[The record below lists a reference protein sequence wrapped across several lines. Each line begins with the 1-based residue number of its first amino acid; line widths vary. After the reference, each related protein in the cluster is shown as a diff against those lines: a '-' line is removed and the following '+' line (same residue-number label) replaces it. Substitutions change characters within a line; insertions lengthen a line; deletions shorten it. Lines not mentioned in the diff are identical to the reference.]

1 MLADLSMASLMLAW
15 ALAFAGFVWLC
26 RRLAR

>member
-1 MLADLSMASLMLAW
+1 MLDDLFMVGLMLAW
-15 ALAFAGFVWLC
+15 AVAFAGFVWLC

>member
-1 MLADLSMASLMLAW
+1 MPADLVFLGLVGAW

-26 RRLAR
+26 RRLMG

>member
-1 MLADLSMASLMLAW
+1 MLSDLSMVGLMLAW
-15 ALAFAGFVWLC
+15 AVAFGGLVWLC